1 MAFFIFLGY
10 RTMLESENTAI
21 PNEPAIISMMEEMLI
36 HKQLQIQSLL
46 EVTKAING
54 NRSAEELFSVYQD
67 ILISQMG
74 VGKLLIYI
82 NNDDDW
88 TLACQIGF
96 DEKIPVFNAVT
107 YFEKYKDAE
116 SHAANK
122 IVLKEFD
129 IILPVK
135 HKEKALGLA
144 LIGEV
149 EFDGNESFPEKIKF
163 LETLTNL
170 IIVAIE
176 NKRLFKETIEREKMS
191 KELELA
197 GSVQNMLIPDVL
209 PNNEFYEMSAIYLP
223 HQNVGGDYYDVIP
236 LGDDEIVFC
245 IADIS
250 GKGIGA
256 AMLMANFQATLRTL
270 IRQHVEPDKFIRI
283 LNKRVNS
290 ITNGDKF
297 ITFFIGKYNHL
308 TRELVYVNAGH
319 NPSLMHSKGKIVP
332 LDKGCT
338 ILGMFPDLPSL
349 EVGSLKVDPNALIF
363 NFTDGLTDLE
373 NGHEQLF
380 GEDRILNLLNEHH
393 TKTPAEFNNLLIE
406 NLVDFKENE
415 PFNDDISMLT
425 CRFV

>member
-1 MAFFIFLGY
+1 MAFFLLLGN
-10 RTMLESENTAI
+10 RTMSQLEKTDI

-54 NRSAEELFSVYQD
+54 NKSAEKLFSVYQD

-82 NNDDDW
+82 NNDNNWD
-88 TLACQIGF
+88 LACQIGF
-96 DEKIPVFNAVT
+96 DEKVPAFNAVT
-107 YFEKYKDAE
+107 YFEKYKDAD

-122 IVLKEFD
+122 EILQDFD

-149 EFDGNESFPEKIKF
+149 EFDGNESFPEKMKF

-176 NKRLFKETIEREKMS
+176 NKRLFKETIEREKLT

-197 GSVQNMLIPDVL
+197 GSVQSMLIPDVL

-223 HQNVGGDYYDVIP
+223 HHNVGGDYYDVIP

-270 IRQHVEPDKFIRI
+270 IRQHVEPAKFIRI
-283 LNKRVNS
+283 LNKRVNN

-297 ITFFIGKYNHL
+297 ITFFIGKYNHVN
-308 TRELVYVNAGH
+308 RELLYVNAGH
-319 NPSLMHSKGKIVP
+319 NPSLMYSKGNIVP
-332 LDKGCT
+332 LEKGCT
-338 ILGMFPDLPSL
+338 ILGMFADLPAL
-349 EVGSLKVDPNALIF
+349 EVGKIIVEPNSFLL

-373 NGHEQLF
+373 NGSKQLF
-380 GEDRILNLLNEHH
+380 GEDRILKLLKENH
-393 TKTPAEFNNLLIE
+393 TKSPSEFNNLIIE
-406 NLVDFKENE
+406 NLVEFKENE
-415 PFNDDISMLT
+415 PFNDDISILT